1 MELDVL
7 EVHLCHLKHITAIGQ
22 EHIASV
28 TVFRHILI
36 LTFLES
42 FQFSRIIAFNPAGFI
57 QAQRFPATLR
67 IVFIFQTLLNNLKL
81 QLPHRTDNLTS
92 VELVDKQLCH
102 TFVHQLVDTLV
113 QLLGLHRIGVLD
125 VLEHFRR
132 EAR

>member
-42 FQFSRIIAFNPAGFI
+42 FQFSRIIAFNPAGLI
-57 QAQRFPATLR
+57 QTQRFPTAFG
-67 IVFIFQTLLNNLKL
+67 IVFVLQAVLNNLKL
-81 QLPHRTDNLTS
+81 QLTYR
-92 VELVDKQLCH
+92 
-102 TFVHQLVDTLV
+102 
-113 QLLGLHRIGVLD
+113 
-125 VLEHFRR
+125 
-132 EAR
+132 